1 MSILLIDNYDSFTYN
16 LKHYLE
22 KITDIPVTV
31 VRNDE
36 ISVEEVNNYQT
47 LIISPGPGLPDNAGI
62 TKAVISTYATSKK
75 ILGVCLGHQAI
86 GEVFGAKMYNLD
98 QVQHG
103 VASEISIDNSCPL
116 FEGMPL
122 KIEVGRY
129 HSWVVD
135 EKNLPEELRITAT
148 DKDGKIMAMQHIN
161 LPIFGVQFHPESIM
175 TPHGLAMIRNFILL

>member
-47 LIISPGPGLPDNAGI
+47 LIISPGPGLPDDAGI
-62 TKAVISTYATSKK
+62 TKAVISTYASSKK

-86 GEVFGAKMYNLD
+86 GEVFGGTLYNLA

-103 VASEISIDNSCPL
+103 VVSEISIDNSCPL

-135 EKNLPEELRITAT
+135 EKNLPDALRITAT
-148 DKDGKIMAMQHIN
+148 DIDGKIMAMQHIN

-175 TPHGLAMIRNFILL
+175 TTQGLAMIRKFILV